1 MGAFEVK
8 LLSFEVKFTGDSKV
22 NLHFFERH
30 IIFVSSSS
38 LLCDKK
44 NHSTLSL
51 HGIRGLPDDQGI
63 QESKAEHTLSAFM
76 GRGPL

>member
-1 MGAFEVK
+1 MGAFEVNAQETVK
-8 LLSFEVKFTGDSKV
+8 LIFI
-22 NLHFFERH
+22 FFERH